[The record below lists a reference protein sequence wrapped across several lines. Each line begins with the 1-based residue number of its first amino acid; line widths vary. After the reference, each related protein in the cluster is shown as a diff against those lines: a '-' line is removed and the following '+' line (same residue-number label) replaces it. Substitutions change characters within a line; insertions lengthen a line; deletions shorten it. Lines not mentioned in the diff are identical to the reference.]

1 MKMVHTLS
9 LLGFLLSWSS
19 VIFAVELHGYIQWNN
34 LCPNYGALASAKVL
48 LDAGKMSGL
57 VTRNGNFSILDVPP
71 GTYVLSVLSR
81 DYSFDHVRVDVS
93 PSEPLPEVR
102 PYIFGT
108 PLLTTTSFSL
118 PYPIVL
124 TPRHK
129 NRYFSPRE
137 SFNLLGMFQSPMM
150 MIMALTGVLMLAMPY
165 IIKQLDPE
173 TLDGLKGQ
181 QGKAA
186 SIEKSIQSDDP
197 RRLSALL
204 SSGEETKASTF
215 IAKSNTGPSTL
226 QQRKGGKGNKRR

>member
-1 MKMVHTLS
+1 V
-9 LLGFLLSWSS
+9 LLFFSS

-48 LDAGKMSGL
+48 LDAGKMSGR
-57 VTRNGNFSILDVPP
+57 VTQNGNFSILDVPP
-71 GTYVLSVLSR
+71 GTYVLSVLSH
-81 DYSFDHVRVDVS
+81 DYSFDHVRIDVS
-93 PSEPLPEVR
+93 SSEPLPEVR

-108 PLLTTTSFSL
+108 PLLATTSFSL

-173 TLDGLKGQ
+173 TLDGLKGRQ
-181 QGKAA
+181 EKAA
-186 SIEKSIQSDDP
+186 SLENSIQSDDP

-204 SSGEETKASTF
+204 SSGEETKASTPVV
-215 IAKSNTGPSTL
+215 KSNTGPSTL

>member
-1 MKMVHTLS
+1 MVRILS
-9 LLGFLLSWSS
+9 LLGFLLSCI
-19 VIFAVELHGYIQWNN
+19 IFAVDLHGYIQWNK

-48 LDAGKMSGL
+48 LDAGKMSGR

-71 GTYVLSVLSR
+71 GTYVLSVLSH
-81 DYSFDHVRVDVS
+81 DYSFDHVRIDVS
-93 PSEPLPEVR
+93 PSETLPEVR

-108 PLLTTTSFSL
+108 PLLTTTSVSL
-118 PYPIVL
+118 PYPVML

-150 MIMALTGVLMLAMPY
+150 MIMVLTGVMMLAMPY
-165 IIKQLDPE
+165 IVKQLDPE

-181 QGKAA
+181 QGMST
-186 SIEKSIQSDDP
+186 SIEKSIQNGDP
-197 RRLSALL
+197 RGLSALL
-204 SSGEETKASTF
+204 SAGEETKSSTPV
-215 IAKSNTGPSTL
+215 AKSNTGSSTL

>member
-1 MKMVHTLS
+1 MKMVHPLS
-9 LLGFLLSWSS
+9 LLGFLLLWSS
-19 VIFAVELHGYIQWNN
+19 VIFAVELHGYIQWNT
-34 LCPNYGALASAKVL
+34 LCPNYEALASAKVL
-48 LDAGKMSGL
+48 LDAGKMSGR
-57 VTRNGNFSILDVPP
+57 VTRNGNFSIPDVPP
-71 GTYVLSVLSR
+71 GTYVLSVLSH
-81 DYSFDHVRVDVS
+81 DYSFDHVRIDVS

-108 PLLTTTSFSL
+108 PLLTTTSFIL

-129 NRYFSPRE
+129 NRYFSPHE
-137 SFNLLGMFQSPMM
+137 SFNLVGMFRSPMM
-150 MIMALTGVLMLAMPY
+150 MIMGLTGVLMLAMPY

-181 QGKAA
+181 QGKAG
-186 SIEKSIQSDDP
+186 SIENSIQSSDT

-204 SSGEETKASTF
+204 SAGEETKASSPV
-215 IAKSNTGPSTL
+215 AKSNTGPSTL